1 METYDRSLGG
11 PGLKGGTAEGIDKVL
26 RLPLLC
32 EDNVELEKFED
43 LLDIVVLEMSGG
55 TIPGP
60 GVFIL
65 FCYSEIK
72 FTIILQSLS
81 DRAVLVPDSLVDV
94 GHDVG
99 DPLKVHLG
107 LRSRAA
113 GVRLLGLLM
122 TYLVFANLYRAT

>member
-1 METYDRSLGG
+1 MGVVLWNKILNRKKSLEKTYDRSLGG

-65 FCYSEIK
+65 LC
-72 FTIILQSLS
+72 
-81 DRAVLVPDSLVDV
+81 DSCI
-94 GHDVG
+94 
-99 DPLKVHLG
+99 
-107 LRSRAA
+107 
-113 GVRLLGLLM
+113 
-122 TYLVFANLYRAT
+122 

>member
-1 METYDRSLGG
+1 M
-11 PGLKGGTAEGIDKVL
+11 L

-65 FCYSEIK
+65 LC
-72 FTIILQSLS
+72 
-81 DRAVLVPDSLVDV
+81 DSCI
-94 GHDVG
+94 
-99 DPLKVHLG
+99 
-107 LRSRAA
+107 
-113 GVRLLGLLM
+113 
-122 TYLVFANLYRAT
+122 

>member
-65 FCYSEIK
+65 LCYSKKK
-72 FTIILQSLS
+72 FTII
-81 DRAVLVPDSLVDV
+81 
-94 GHDVG
+94 
-99 DPLKVHLG
+99 
-107 LRSRAA
+107 
-113 GVRLLGLLM
+113 
-122 TYLVFANLYRAT
+122 